1 MNIEE
6 VINQQINDSS
16 ILLYMKGTPPAP
28 ECGFSQKVVQVL
40 NACGEPYSFVNI
52 LENPEIRKTLPS
64 ISDWPT
70 FPQLFI
76 NGELIGGSDIV
87 TELHINGDQIRL
99 LINKM
104 NAAESLEYDR
114 QVAIDADQM
123 KTYECLVCGFIY
135 DEEEG
140 WPDDGIEPGT
150 KWEDVPEDW
159 VCPDCGVGKEDF
171 EMIEI

>member
-52 LENPEIRKTLPS
+52 LEEPEIRKTLPS
-64 ISDWPT
+64 ISHWPT

-76 NGELIGGSDIV
+76 GGELIGGSDIV
-87 TELHINGDQIRL
+87 TELHTNGDQIRL

-104 NAAESLEYDR
+104 NVDESLEYDR
-114 QVAIDADQM
+114 QVAIDAD
-123 KTYECLVCGFIY
+123 
-135 DEEEG
+135 
-140 WPDDGIEPGT
+140 
-150 KWEDVPEDW
+150 
-159 VCPDCGVGKEDF
+159 
-171 EMIEI
+171 